1 MKLSKLSVIIT
12 TLILTFFVSSP
23 SFAEEV
29 VAETPAETSSPTPI
43 ETTPAYE
50 PPAEAMNGVGGWA
63 VVDPNTGIVHGV
75 IVCTNDVCGP
85 SGSWAGKLP
94 GEYMGCTNCNL
105 RFQTRATD
113 DGNVAGFSG
122 HSYEI
127 DSTGNASIK
136 NDGSVKWNEK
146 EKNFT
151 IKNSY
156 SDSTKSKITRTQT
169 LIPEKTASDGK
180 NLQTGIVDINTEYYS
195 STIAGQRVK
204 GSTKQQSLEDINSL
218 VSAEFP
224 NWFEGKNFNYGNP
237 NLLLENIDADVENE
251 LIKDGFTTNSNDN
264 SSNVLVE
271 ESEDVIFVKAIKAL
285 TENVK
290 SFFSGLFGINQV
302 QTPVSLNDSTSQD

>member
-1 MKLSKLSVIIT
+1 MSKLSTIFL

-29 VAETPAETSSPTPI
+29 APETPAETSAP
-43 ETTPAYE
+43 TPAYE

-113 DGNVAGFSG
+113 DGNVAGYSG
-122 HSYEI
+122 HSYDI
-127 DSTGNASIK
+127 DSSGNATIK

-156 SDSTKSKITRTQT
+156 SDSSKSKVTRTQT
-169 LIPEKTASDGK
+169 LIPEKTASDGR
-180 NLQTGIVDINTEYYS
+180 NLHTGIVDINTEYDS

-204 GSTKQQSLEDINSL
+204 GSTKQQNLEDKNSTIN
-218 VSAEFP
+218 VEFP
-224 NWFEGKNFNYGNP
+224 NWAEGKNLTYENP
-237 NLLLENIDADVENE
+237 NLFVENIDSDVEND
-251 LIKDGFTTNSNDN
+251 LKKDGFDTATNPDTE
-264 SSNVLVE
+264 LVE

-290 SFFSGLFGINQV
+290 SFFSSLFGFRTEITLKN
-302 QTPVSLNDSTSQD
+302 